1 MAASTKAKRSAAA
14 KKAARTRKKN
24 KTKRS
29 VAAKKAAHTRKRR
42 KKKGVTP
49 AVAKKAYAAG
59 RGAEKKYAAI
69 LRKNNDQA
77 HVGSGIPDILAHDR
91 NGWKFYEIKPHM
103 KRRGY
108 SKNGSWQTAG
118 EKSRLLNEHQMSVFR
133 QLVSKREDVNMVYY
147 YRKRCGS
154 KTKPRY
160 MYKYREIKLR
170 KSHFKSSKGPDPE
183 KMSPIPED
191 IQRWMEKRIV

>member
-1 MAASTKAKRSAAA
+1 MSGWTKAKRSA
-14 KKAARTRKKN
+14 
-24 KTKRS
+24 
-29 VAAKKAAHTRKRR
+29 AAKKAAHTRKRR
-42 KKKGVTP
+42 KKKGVTT

-59 RGAEKKYAAI
+59 RGVEKKYAAR
-69 LRKNNDQA
+69 LRKNNNQV
-77 HVGSGIPDILAHDR
+77 HVGGGIPDILAHDNR
-91 NGWKFYEIKPHM
+91 KGWKFYEIKPHM

-147 YRKRCGS
+147 YRKRYGS
-154 KTKPRY
+154 KTKPEYR
-160 MYKYREIKLR
+160 YKYREIKLR

>member
-1 MAASTKAKRSAAA
+1 MVASKAKRSAAA

-29 VAAKKAAHTRKRR
+29 ATAKKAARTKRR
-42 KKKGVTP
+42 KKKNGVTS

-59 RGAEKKYAAI
+59 RGVEKKYAAI
-69 LRKNNDQA
+69 LRKNHDQA

-91 NGWKFYEIKPHM
+91 KDGWKFYEIKPHM
-103 KRRGY
+103 TRRGY
-108 SKNGSWQTAG
+108 SKKGTWHTAA
-118 EKSRLLNEHQMSVFR
+118 EKSRLLNKHQMSVFHK
-133 QLVSKREDVNMVYY
+133 LVSKREDVNIVYY
-147 YRKRCGS
+147 YRKRYGS
-154 KTKPRY
+154 KTKPKY
-160 MYKYREIKLR
+160 KYKYREVKLR

>member
-1 MAASTKAKRSAAA
+1 MARSKAGNKRAA

-29 VAAKKAAHTRKRR
+29 AAAKKAAHTRKRR

-59 RGAEKKYAAI
+59 RGVEKKYAAR
-69 LRKNNDQA
+69 LLKNNDQV

-108 SKNGSWQTAG
+108 SKNGSWYSAG

-147 YRKRCGS
+147 YRKRYGS
-154 KTKPRY
+154 KTKPEYR
-160 MYKYREIKLR
+160 YKYREIKLR

>member
-1 MAASTKAKRSAAA
+1 MAISKAKRSTAA

-29 VAAKKAAHTRKRR
+29 AAAKKAARTRRR
-42 KKKGVTP
+42 KKKKGVTP

-59 RGAEKKYAAI
+59 RGVEKKYAAI

-91 NGWKFYEIKPHM
+91 GGWKFYEVKPHM
-103 KRRGY
+103 KRSGY
-108 SKNGSWQTAG
+108 KKNGRWYVAG
-118 EKSRLLNEHQMSVFR
+118 DKGRLLNKHQLAVFH
-133 QLVSKREDVNMVYY
+133 QLVSKGEEVNMVYY
-147 YRKRCGS
+147 YRKRYGS
-154 KTKPRY
+154 KTKPKYR
-160 MYKYREIKLR
+160 YKYREIKLG
-170 KSHFKSSKGPDPE
+170 KNDFKSSKGPDPE
-183 KMSPIPED
+183 KMSPIPEN